1 MTVTDARHL
10 VDYTLPSAL
19 LPQAHVILSRLERS
33 TGALFLGQRAD
44 RDVADVMVA
53 KGILHKD
60 ATGAYRLGTAPQAVL
75 L

>member
-1 MTVTDARHL
+1 MTIIDARHL

-19 LPQAHVILSRLERS
+19 LPQAHVILSRLERV
-33 TGALFLGQRAD
+33 TGGLFLGQHAD

-53 KGILHKD
+53 KGILQRD
-60 ATGAYRLGTAPQAVL
+60 ATGAYRLGTPTQAVL